1 MTSIENRSLP
11 VLLSIRGEQDFDGV
25 DPDATELMTEGTMEL
40 SEEGLTLRY
49 HESALTGMEGTVTTF
64 TVEGPGGFPN
74 TIEVEHGRIRV
85 REAGCPDQV
94 CVGQGYIS
102 DGTVPIVCL
111 PNKLVI
117 EITGG
122 GDSLDAA
129 AG

>member
-1 MTSIENRSLP
+1 MSRNAKIILLLLVLVGAACAF
-11 VLLSIRGEQDFDGV
+11 VLLRPAG
-25 DPDATELMTEGTMEL
+25 
-40 SEEGLTLRY
+40 
-49 HESALTGMEGTVTTF
+49 EGTVARITLDGKLVEEIDLSAVTEPYTF
-64 TVEGPGGFPN
+64 TVEGPGGFTN
-74 TIEVEHGRIRV
+74 TIEVEPGRIRV

-94 CVGQGYIS
+94 CLGQGYIS

>member
-1 MTSIENRSLP
+1 MSRNAKIILLLLVLVGAACAAF
-11 VLLSIRGEQDFDGV
+11 VLLR
-25 DPDATELMTEGTMEL
+25 
-40 SEEGLTLRY
+40 
-49 HESALTGMEGTVTTF
+49 SAGEGTVARITLDGKLVEEIDLSAVTEAYTF
-64 TVEGPGGFPN
+64 TVEGPGGFTN
-74 TIEVEHGRIRV
+74 TIEVEPGRIRV

>member
-1 MTSIENRSLP
+1 MSRNAKVILLLLVLVGAACAAF
-11 VLLSIRGEQDFDGV
+11 VLLRPAG
-25 DPDATELMTEGTMEL
+25 
-40 SEEGLTLRY
+40 
-49 HESALTGMEGTVTTF
+49 EGTVARITLDGRLGEEMDLAAVTEAYTF
-64 TVEGPGGFPN
+64 TGEGPGGFTN
-74 TIEVEHGRIRV
+74 TIEVEPGRIRV

-94 CVGQGYIS
+94 CVNQGYIS

-129 AG
+129 TG

>member
-1 MTSIENRSLP
+1 MLLIPSSIITC
-11 VLLSIRGEQDFDGV
+11 LSI
-25 DPDATELMTEGTMEL
+25 GTDTGTCA
-40 SEEGLTLRY
+40 GLNRRDIVENY
-49 HESALTGMEGTVTTF
+49 TF
-64 TVEGPGGFPN
+64 TVEGPGGFTN
-74 TIEVEHGRIRV
+74 TIEVEPGRIRV

-94 CVGQGYIS
+94 CVNQGYIS

-129 AG
+129 TG